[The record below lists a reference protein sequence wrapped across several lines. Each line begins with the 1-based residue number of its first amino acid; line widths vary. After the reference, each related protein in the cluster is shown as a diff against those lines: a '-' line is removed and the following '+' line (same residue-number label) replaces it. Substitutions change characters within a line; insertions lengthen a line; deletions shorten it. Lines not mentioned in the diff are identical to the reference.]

1 LNSFEMS
8 TESLRGDTPSSPGSE
23 ALHAEEEDATLRTL
37 AKAAST
43 IFDARERLEAVNA
56 LSDRAWARSHAALQ
70 HYTATLQALHARTV
84 HLTKRARV
92 CAQRA
97 AALAAARGVSI
108 SHLDLGKHNRALK
121 EEEQAEYAQAAREAV
136 QALGDGEPS
145 PARQSSIATASV
157 ATSVAAARDVES
169 ECGTNELDASQTSS
183 PAPAAAASPAPP
195 PAPQLVP
202 PVALSSDATE
212 PSPDAD
218 DTASGRA
225 GSGDVSPQ
233 TTTVPEAAAHDVPP
247 ESPAD
252 AVATQALPDATVADT
267 ADIPVA
273 EETKAP
279 SVAAEPSP
287 GAVLNT
293 AGDEAAGGTSG

>member
-1 LNSFEMS
+1 MS

-136 QALGDGEPS
+136 QALGDDEPS

-169 ECGTNELDASQTSS
+169 ECGTNELGTSQTSS
-183 PAPAAAASPAPP
+183 PAPAAAASPAPSP
-195 PAPQLVP
+195 TPQLVP

-212 PSPDAD
+212 PSPGVD
-218 DTASGRA
+218 DTASGRT
-225 GSGDVSPQ
+225 GSDVVSPQ
-233 TTTVPEAAAHDVPP
+233 TATGPGAAAAHDVPP

-252 AVATQALPDATVADT
+252 AVATQALPDATVAETVDVS
-267 ADIPVA
+267 VA

-279 SVAAEPSP
+279 SVAAESSL
-287 GAVLNT
+287 GVVLN
-293 AGDEAAGGTSG
+293 AAVDEAAGGTSG